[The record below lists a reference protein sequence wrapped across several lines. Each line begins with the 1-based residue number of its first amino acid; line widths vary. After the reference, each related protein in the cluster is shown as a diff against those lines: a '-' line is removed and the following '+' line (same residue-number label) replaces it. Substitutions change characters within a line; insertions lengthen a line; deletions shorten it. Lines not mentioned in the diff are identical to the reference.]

1 MYQWGRKDAIPGADG
16 STITQATENNNN
28 NNNNANT
35 IPIYGANGNTLT
47 EDANGYKKVNITAI
61 IGGEPNTAEYTVKNP
76 LTFICNTIEP
86 RDWYTNNKNYQDN
99 TLWDSNKTVSDPCPH
114 GWKVPTD
121 GTWGDFSEIT
131 FLLSGTEYTVSN
143 GRSFSNMVWY
153 PASGFRHYN
162 GGVLHIVGSGGYCWS
177 ASGNNVNSMSLV
189 YRTNN
194 VHPSL
199 IYHRAYGFPVRCVQE

>member
-1 MYQWGRKDAIPGADG
+1 M
-16 STITQATENNNN
+16 
-28 NNNNANT
+28 
-35 IPIYGANGNTLT
+35 T

-131 FLLSGTEYTVSN
+131 FLLSGTEYTVSIEVSAIWF
-143 GRSFSNMVWY
+143 GIPPQDSVIIMVVYCTLWG
-153 PASGFRHYN
+153 AA
-162 GGVLHIVGSGGYCWS
+162 VTVGQLQGTTS
-177 ASGNNVNSMSLV
+177 
-189 YRTNN
+189 T
-194 VHPSL
+194 P
-199 IYHRAYGFPVRCVQE
+199 